1 MLWGETM
8 VNSWS
13 DEYVIHVKQ
22 TQPWNRNEHEKQTK
36 SLPENQVV
44 RAVDNIGENIIP
56 IGKGTSI
63 IENTNQNF

>member
-1 MLWGETM
+1 MANATKDDSAVFVGQ
-8 VNSWS
+8 
-13 DEYVIHVKQ
+13 KQ
-22 TQPWNRNEHEKQTK
+22 PRNRNEHEKQTK